1 MFVLNYFYFLIL
13 TFLLFRYLQTKSKL
27 IRDPLH
33 RRQLL
38 DFNGPEL
45 FWTLLFSTGLQMA
58 CVLDKF
64 RQTRQSSSREK
75 SLNAI
80 KSIPAATSGF

>member
-45 FWTLLFSTGLQMA
+45 FWTLLFSALAVLLTTRLAARMGVRRTWNALVPIMA
-58 CVLDKF
+58 PVRF
-64 RQTRQSSSREK
+64 SR
-75 SLNAI
+75 
-80 KSIPAATSGF
+80 T

>member
-45 FWTLLFSTGLQMA
+45 FWTLLFSTGLLA
-58 CVLDKF
+58 PP
-64 RQTRQSSSREK
+64 EW
-75 SLNAI
+75 I
-80 KSIPAATSGF
+80 